1 MKIKDIR
8 EQSVESLAES
18 RRSLKQEMLN
28 LRIQQ
33 RSGQLE
39 NPSRLRSLRRNVA
52 RIETVLKE
60 LAHAR
65 GVTTR

>member
-8 EQSVESLAES
+8 EQSVESLADS

-39 NPSRLRSLRRNVA
+39 NPSRLRTLRRNVA

-60 LAHAR
+60 LVHAR
-65 GVTTR
+65 GSAAR

>member
-39 NPSRLRSLRRNVA
+39 NPARLRTLRRNVA

-60 LAHAR
+60 LVHAR
-65 GVTTR
+65 TAAAR

>member
-1 MKIKDIR
+1 
-8 EQSVESLAES
+8 VENLVDN
-18 RRSLKQEMLN
+18 RRSLKQELLN

-39 NPSRLRSLRRNVA
+39 NPARIRAIRRTVA
-52 RIETVLKE
+52 RIETLMKE

-65 GVTTR
+65 AAAVK

>member
-39 NPSRLRSLRRNVA
+39 NPARLRTLRRNVA

-60 LAHAR
+60 LVQAR
-65 GVTTR
+65 AAAAR

>member
-39 NPSRLRSLRRNVA
+39 NPARLRTLRRNVA
-52 RIETVLKE
+52 RIETILKE

-65 GVTTR
+65 VAAAR

>member
-1 MKIKDIR
+1 MKIKDLR
-8 EQSVESLAES
+8 EQSVENLVDT

-39 NPSRLRSLRRNVA
+39 NPARLRSLRRTVA
-52 RIETVLKE
+52 RIETVLNE
-60 LAHAR
+60 LVHAR
-65 GVTTR
+65 TAAAK

>member
-39 NPSRLRSLRRNVA
+39 NPARLRTLRRNVA

-60 LAHAR
+60 LVHAR
-65 GVTTR
+65 AAAAR

>member
-39 NPSRLRSLRRNVA
+39 NPSHPA
-52 RIETVLKE
+52 PQCGP
-60 LAHAR
+60 H
-65 GVTTR
+65 

>member
-39 NPSRLRSLRRNVA
+39 NPARLRTLRRNVA

-60 LAHAR
+60 LVHAR
-65 GVTTR
+65 GTAAR

>member
-1 MKIKDIR
+1 MKLKDLR
-8 EQSVESLAES
+8 EQSVENLVDN
-18 RRSLKQEMLN
+18 RRSLKQELLN

-39 NPSRLRSLRRNVA
+39 NPARIRAIRRTVA
-52 RIETVLKE
+52 RIETLMKE

-65 GVTTR
+65 AAAAK

>member
-1 MKIKDIR
+1 MKLKDLR
-8 EQSVESLAES
+8 EQSVENLVDN
-18 RRSLKQEMLN
+18 RRSLKQELLN

-39 NPSRLRSLRRNVA
+39 NPARIRAIRRTVA
-52 RIETVLKE
+52 RIETLMKE

-65 GVTTR
+65 TAAAK

>member
-1 MKIKDIR
+1 MKLKDLR
-8 EQSVESLAES
+8 EQSVENLVDN
-18 RRSLKQEMLN
+18 RRSLKQELLN

-39 NPSRLRSLRRNVA
+39 NPARIRAIRRTVA
-52 RIETVLKE
+52 RIETLMKE

-65 GVTTR
+65 AAAVK

>member
-1 MKIKDIR
+1 MKLKELR
-8 EQSVESLAES
+8 EQSVENLVDT
-18 RRSLKQEMLN
+18 RLSLKQELLN

-39 NPSRLRSLRRNVA
+39 NPARIRAIRRTVA
-52 RIETVLKE
+52 RIETLMKE

-65 GVTTR
+65 ALAVK

>member
-1 MKIKDIR
+1 MKLKDLR
-8 EQSVESLAES
+8 EQSVENLVDN
-18 RRSLKQEMLN
+18 RRSLKQELLN

-39 NPSRLRSLRRNVA
+39 NPARIRAIRRTVA
-52 RIETVLKE
+52 RIETLMKE

-65 GVTTR
+65 AAEAK

>member
-1 MKIKDIR
+1 MKLKDLR
-8 EQSVESLAES
+8 EQSVENLVDN
-18 RRSLKQEMLN
+18 RRSLKQELLN

-39 NPSRLRSLRRNVA
+39 NPSRIRAIRRTVA
-52 RIETVLKE
+52 RLDTLMKE

-65 GVTTR
+65 AAAAK